1 MPVERREQVTRIGI
15 VRVNGQPE
23 ELDGLDGRRQPSM
36 GGTSRMSREAHVRFC
51 ERLGVKFPGPTYTNA
66 RCVYRSRSG
75 VAVLFCIVTMLGWG
89 SWANT
94 QKLAGKDRW
103 PFELFYWDYA
113 IGVFAFSLLFAFTL
127 GSCRRL
133 RNAVSRKPSRRGDSA
148 IWTAIFSG
156 VLFNISN
163 ILLVVAIDAAGMA
176 VAFPVGVGLALVIG
190 TVKSYVLA
198 PQGNATLLFAGV
210 ALIVFAMIMSGWRIA
225 VSARPRNRKPMRGL
239 AFSAVAGCLMGFFYP
254 QLQAAVSPDFS
265 TRAIRAGIAHALHR
279 AGPVCRRPGWKQHR
293 GEYDL
298 HARGQGHLPRLL
310 PRTRPAA
317 LAGIPGGC
325 IWMLALSMN
334 VIASGVAG
342 PAISY
347 ALGQGATLVAAIWG
361 VFIWREFVHA
371 PKGTWTFVGH

>member
-1 MPVERREQVTRIGI
+1 
-15 VRVNGQPE
+15 
-23 ELDGLDGRRQPSM
+23 
-36 GGTSRMSREAHVRFC
+36 
-51 ERLGVKFPGPTYTNA
+51 
-66 RCVYRSRSG
+66 
-75 VAVLFCIVTMLGWG
+75 MLGWG

-113 IGVFAFSLLFAFTL
+113 IGVFAFSVLFAFTL
-127 GSCRRL
+127 GNAGASGMPFLENL
-133 RNAVSRKPSRRGDSA
+133 RGAQDGA

-190 TVKSYVLA
+190 TVKSYVLS

-210 ALIVFAMIMSGWRIA
+210 ALIVFAMIMSA
-225 VSARPRNRKPMRGL
+225 VAHHHQGKAGLGEAAKRKPLRGL

-254 QLQAAVSPDFS
+254 QLLAAVSPDFS
-265 TRAIRAGIAHALHR
+265 TRAIQPGLLTPYAALVLFAVGLLGSNIVVNTIFMRAGKVTYSDYFHGRARLHSL
-279 AGPVCRRPGWKQHR
+279 GF
-293 GEYDL
+293 L
-298 HARGQGHLPRLL
+298 
-310 PRTRPAA
+310 
-317 LAGIPGGC
+317 GGC
-325 IWMLALSMN
+325 IWMLALSTN

-371 PKGTWTFVGH
+371 PKGTWTFVTLMFAGYVIGLVLIGTASL